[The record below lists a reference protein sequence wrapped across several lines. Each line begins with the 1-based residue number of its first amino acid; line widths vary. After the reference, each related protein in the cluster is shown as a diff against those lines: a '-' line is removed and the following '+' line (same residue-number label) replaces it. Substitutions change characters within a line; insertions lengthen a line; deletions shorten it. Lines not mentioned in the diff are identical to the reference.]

1 MKSNLEMYGV
11 KLERFLVSLDG
22 ETIEALEVISVSKS
36 FKKGALLLKPGEVCQ
51 WSYQILDGIARKYYL
66 NEAKQIT
73 TELYFLGDIAISF
86 GSYALQN
93 PSTEYIEALTEV
105 KVSAINY
112 IAFQEAKAKHPKLM
126 ELDIMLLEYYGLWIE
141 ERLLQLRT
149 LSAKQ
154 RYDMILEQ
162 SPNILKHVPLG
173 IVASYLG
180 ISLETLSRIRAK
192 R

>member
-1 MKSNLEMYGV
+1 LKSNLEMYGV

>member
-1 MKSNLEMYGV
+1 MNSNLEMYNA
-11 KLERFLVSLDG
+11 KLERFLSSLHA
-22 ETIEALEVISVSKS
+22 ETLETLEAISVNKS

-66 NEAKQIT
+66 SEGKQIT
-73 TELYFLGDIAISF
+73 TELYFVGDIAISF

-112 IAFQEAKAKHPKLM
+112 LAFQEAKAKYPKLM

-141 ERLLQLRT
+141 ERMLQLRT

-154 RYDMILEQ
+154 RYDLILEQ

>member
-1 MKSNLEMYGV
+1 MYGV

-36 FKKGALLLKPGEVCQ
+36 FKKGALLLKPVEVCQ

-66 NEAKQIT
+66 SEDKQIT
-73 TELYFLGDIAISF
+73 SELYFLGDIAISF

-93 PSTEYIEALTEV
+93 PSTEYIEALNEV

-112 IAFQEAKAKHPKLM
+112 LAFQEAKAKYPKLM

-141 ERLLQLRT
+141 ERMLQLRT

-154 RYDMILEQ
+154 RYDLILEQ

>member
-1 MKSNLEMYGV
+1 MKSNLEMYGA
-11 KLERFLVSLDG
+11 KLERFLGSLDG
-22 ETIEALEVISVSKS
+22 GTMEALEAISVSKS

-66 NEAKQIT
+66 NEEKQIS
-73 TELYFLGDIAISF
+73 TELYFEGDIAISF

-105 KVSAINY
+105 KVSATNY
-112 IAFQEAKAKHPKLM
+112 YAFQEAKAKYPKLM

-141 ERLLQLRT
+141 ERMLQLRT

-154 RYDMILEQ
+154 RYNLILQQ